1 MSIGDAYKVEIK
13 PGVIVDVYDVLF
25 AFRVTNPAI
34 AHCIKK
40 LLCPG
45 RRHQKTKRQDLLEA
59 EVALTRAIDLEDQN
73 EHQRA

>member
-1 MSIGDAYKVEIK
+1 MIGDAYKKEIK
-13 PGVIVDVYDVLF
+13 PGVVVDVYDVLL
-25 AFRVTNPAI
+25 AFEVTNPAL

-59 EVALTRAIDLEDQN
+59 EVALTRAIELEDQN
-73 EHQRA
+73 EHQGA